1 MNIKFIENKKIEIE
15 MKNRLKEDFGMFV
28 DEIFESPPST
38 PEKHLLLEDE
48 GALPLDEEYR

>member
-1 MNIKFIENKKIEIE
+1 